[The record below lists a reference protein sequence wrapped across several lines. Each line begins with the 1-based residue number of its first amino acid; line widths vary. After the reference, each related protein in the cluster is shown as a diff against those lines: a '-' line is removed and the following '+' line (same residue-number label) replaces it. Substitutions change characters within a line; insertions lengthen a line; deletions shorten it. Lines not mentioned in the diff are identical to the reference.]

1 MWPVTMKT
9 AHVQCPG
16 VILTLSHKV
25 LDGRCGEAIALFLM
39 TGDPAFERPTA
50 RITPIGKHAAQ
61 DLRFIRETM
70 ERASSLTAFPGWGLA
85 VIGVTAL
92 LAAVLAARTPNDTAW
107 LGTWLVEAV
116 LAIAL
121 GSAAMA
127 FKSRASGSLFQ
138 NGAWRRFAL
147 AFCLPIIAAAV
158 LTARWMPDGLP
169 NTLPGMWLLLYGV
182 GIAVGGLFSVAA
194 VRAMGVA
201 FMLLGAVALFVPGVA
216 RDAWMA
222 SGFGVL
228 HIAFGLWIARR
239 HGG

>member
-1 MWPVTMKT
+1 
-9 AHVQCPG
+9 
-16 VILTLSHKV
+16 
-25 LDGRCGEAIALFLM
+25 M
-39 TGDPAFERPTA
+39 TGDPAFERPTG
-50 RITPIGKHAAQ
+50 RITPIGKHAVE

-85 VIGVTAL
+85 AIGVTAL
-92 LAAVLAARTPNDTAW
+92 IAAALAARTTNDIAW

-127 FKSRASGSLFQ
+127 FKSRASGPLFQ

-147 AFCLPIIAAAV
+147 AFCLPILAAAV
-158 LTARWMPDGLP
+158 LTVRWMSDALP
-169 NTLPGMWLLLYGV
+169 ATLPGMWLLLYGV
-182 GIAVGGLFSVAA
+182 GIAVGGVFSVAA

-201 FMLLGAVALFVPGVA
+201 FMLLGAAALFVPGVA
-216 RDAWMA
+216 RDVWMGG
-222 SGFGVL
+222 GFGVL